1 MKKFW
6 FVFLLPLGVIA
17 ADIYMA
23 GDSTMCKYLEK
34 IAPRAGWGMAMQRKC
49 KPGTTVFNHA
59 GGGHSTMSFMTS
71 KRWEQIRKT
80 AKKGDFIIIQ
90 FGHNDAH
97 RGQKNLYRS
106 TFPENTYKMYLRLY
120 VQEARNIGMIPVLCT
135 QTALWRFRDGKV
147 YNLPLAEAYIKS
159 CREVAKE
166 MNCDL
171 IDINAAAL
179 EKLTALGPDA
189 AAKIFMIL
197 KPGEH
202 KNYPE
207 GKKDII
213 HLSETGAD
221 FYAQIFVGL
230 AKKQNLAI
238 AQLFQ

>member
-1 MKKFW
+1 MKKLLFLC
-6 FVFLLPLGVIA
+6 LLPLGLAA

-23 GDSTMCKYLEK
+23 GDSTMCKYSEK
-34 IAPRAGWGMAMQRKC
+34 IAPRAGWGMAMQKKC
-49 KPGTTVFNHA
+49 KPGTTVFNYA
-59 GGGHSTMSFMTS
+59 GGGHSTMSFITA
-71 KRWEQIRKT
+71 KRWENIRKV

-90 FGHNDAH
+90 FGHNDGH
-97 RGQKNLYRS
+97 RGEKNRHRT
-106 TFPENTYKMYLRLY
+106 TFPENTYKTYLQLY

-147 YNLPLAEAYIKS
+147 FNTPMAESYIKA
-159 CREVAKE
+159 CREVAENMK
-166 MNCDL
+166 CDL

-179 EKLTALGPDA
+179 EKLTAQGKDA
-189 AAKIFMIL
+189 AAKNFMIL

-221 FYAQIFVGL
+221 FYAQLFVDL
-230 AKKQNLAI
+230 AKKQKLSI
-238 AQLFQ
+238 AQLFK